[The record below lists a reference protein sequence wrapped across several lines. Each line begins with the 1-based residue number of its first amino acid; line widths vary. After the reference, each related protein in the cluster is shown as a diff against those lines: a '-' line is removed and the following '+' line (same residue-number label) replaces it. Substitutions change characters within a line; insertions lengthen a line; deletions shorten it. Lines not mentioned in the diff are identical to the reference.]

1 MDSSE
6 ASWQFFYAELGEWE
20 FAFHEGQFCPND
32 HWTMYCM
39 GGEL

>member
-20 FAFHEGQFCPND
+20 FAFHEGQCPND